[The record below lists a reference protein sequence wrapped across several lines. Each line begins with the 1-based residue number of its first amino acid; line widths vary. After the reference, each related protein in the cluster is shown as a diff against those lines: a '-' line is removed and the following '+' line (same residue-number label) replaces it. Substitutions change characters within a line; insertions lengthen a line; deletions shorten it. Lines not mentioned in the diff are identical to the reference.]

1 MTNLCQSKHRFF
13 PHIISMKILSILS
26 LLIFLTSCA
35 GGNVAKVKFGKR
47 CTAADENGLKE
58 SSYVWVISKEA
69 LKSFDKRIN
78 KLNCSKS

>member
-1 MTNLCQSKHRFF
+1 
-13 PHIISMKILSILS
+13 MKILSTFMF
-26 LLIFLTSCA
+26 LLMLTNCA
-35 GGNVAKVKFGKR
+35 GNNMAKVKFGKR

-78 KLNCSKS
+78 KSNCSDI

>member
-1 MTNLCQSKHRFF
+1 MLLLMLTN
-13 PHIISMKILSILS
+13 
-26 LLIFLTSCA
+26 CA
-35 GGNVAKVKFGKR
+35 GSNMAKVKFGKR

-78 KLNCSKS
+78 KSIQLSIIGSKICILQYTIT

>member
-1 MTNLCQSKHRFF
+1 MLLL
-13 PHIISMKILSILS
+13 ILSN
-26 LLIFLTSCA
+26 CA
-35 GGNVAKVKFGKR
+35 GNNMAKVKFGKR

-78 KLNCSKS
+78 KSNCSDI

>member
-1 MTNLCQSKHRFF
+1 
-13 PHIISMKILSILS
+13 MKILSTFMLLLMLS
-26 LLIFLTSCA
+26 NCA
-35 GGNVAKVKFGKR
+35 GNNMAKVKFGKR

-78 KLNCSKS
+78 KSNCSDI